1 MRSQEKLQWVP
12 WDLDL
17 SFGAYFLCGTV
28 DQRINLSIRHP
39 YSCGDPLV
47 ERLLSIPEVNKLYRS
62 RLEKFIS
69 TSFEPATVHAS
80 IDAIANAV
88 RDAVV
93 EEGKV
98 VPEQFV
104 QSFSGESV
112 KV

>member
-1 MRSQEKLQWVP
+1 
-12 WDLDL
+12 
-17 SFGAYFLCGTV
+17 V

-62 RLEKFIS
+62 HLEKFIS
-69 TSFEPATVHAS
+69 TSFEPAKVHAS

-98 VPEQFV
+98 VPEQLFPGFRANLLRPMD
-104 QSFSGESV
+104 QGRKRLPGAEGLFYNRP
-112 KV
+112 